1 MMYQVMEGCGKAV
14 MTVTRQGPDVDR
26 TCFVDFKTLDGS
38 AAAGDDF
45 EYSEGTLCFKVN
57 HLTLNY
63 DS

>member
-1 MMYQVMEGCGKAV
+1 MEGCGKAV

-45 EYSEGTLCFKVN
+45 EYSEGTLCFKVKN
-57 HLTLNY
+57 T
-63 DS
+63 